1 MQNRHVQ
8 PVIHRRDSRPP
19 TSGEPILCLKRDW
32 FRLLADLLRAK
43 VNNAEVA
50 RRLGLSHNTVRNWKY
65 GIEPLHSK
73 GEALLHLHAEHCPE
87 LAAHRQPVAPDAA
100 QAATRSGPARVRR
113 VRRKAA

>member
-1 MQNRHVQ
+1 MQNQHVP
-8 PVIHRRDSRPP
+8 PVIHRRDNRPP
-19 TSGEPILCLKRDW
+19 NSGEPIPCAKRDW
-32 FRLLADLLRAK
+32 FRILSDLLKVK

-87 LAAHRQPVAPDAA
+87 RGASRAPLLPKAPA
-100 QAATRSGPARVRR
+100 PRVARVRGP
-113 VRRKAA
+113 RRAKV